1 MVETGVFNLQ
11 KFLTVLKAGRSK
23 IKAPAHSIP
32 GEGPLLGLPKD
43 SFFLCPHVAKKH
55 LSYGSSCS
63 RAYLILENSILITSQ
78 MLTSKY
84 HPSGD

>member
-23 IKAPAHSIP
+23 IKAPAHSLP

-43 SFFLCPHVAKKH
+43 FFLCPHVAKKASF
-55 LSYGSSCS
+55 LW
-63 RAYLILENSILITSQ
+63 LFL
-78 MLTSKY
+78 
-84 HPSGD
+84 